1 VADKSSQLVLTALAR
16 AASAGSGVPWH
27 GGRSAPGLFP
37 TTAVGKQAAQRSRD
51 EGLLRPTA
59 EPAPAAGRPTGPEL
73 GAITDKG
80 MAYLLSQ
87 VSPKQVLEDMV
98 RALEAREAQVGQLLA
113 AVRTMQTA
121 FQALKSSAEQALAAA
136 GRPGR
141 DLKALFADF
150 CRSGETNGESAPVPA
165 AAPADEAI
173 LACLAGW
180 SAPMQDCPLPE
191 LYRQACARRP
201 GLSVGQFH
209 DALRRLH
216 DAEQVYLHPWAGPLY
231 ELPEPPYAL
240 LVGHL
245 VAYYA
250 SLRKDEG

>member
-1 VADKSSQLVLTALAR
+1 VADKSSQLVLTSLAR
-16 AASAGSGVPWH
+16 AASAGLGVPWH

-37 TTAVGKQAAQRSRD
+37 ATAVGKQAAQRCRD

-59 EPAPAAGRPTGPEL
+59 EPAPAAGRPAGPEL
-73 GAITDKG
+73 GEITDKG

-98 RALEAREAQVGQLLA
+98 RALEAREAQVGQLLG

-121 FQALKSSAEQALAAA
+121 FQALRSSAEQALSAAN
-136 GRPGR
+136 RPGR
-141 DLKALFADF
+141 DLKSLFADF
-150 CRSGETNGESAPVPA
+150 CRSGEANGEP
-165 AAPADEAI
+165 APAPPAPSADESI

-180 SAPMQDCPLPE
+180 SAPTEDCPLPE
-191 LYRQACARRP
+191 LYRQVCARRP

-209 DALRRLH
+209 DALRKLH
-216 DAEQVYLHPWAGPLY
+216 DAGQLYLHPWTGPLY

-250 SLRKDEG
+250 SLRSEG